1 VTTTAPELSGPADR
15 LLEDE
20 PLASSNGVLRLP
32 ALLGLAAAVIA
43 LTVGL
48 FAVTDLQGRAG
59 FVVVAALLYLVAQ
72 TAVSAVVEGPR
83 RSRDRAVTTAVATC
97 FLVALIPL
105 VSVAVY
111 VVRQGAT
118 RFDAAFFTETLR
130 GVGVRNPG
138 GGARQA
144 IIGTLQQVGLA
155 TLFSV
160 PLGLLV
166 SIYIV
171 EYGRGRLAAAIRF
184 FVDVMTGI
192 PSIVAGLFV
201 FSFWIL
207 GLGFGYSGFAAALA
221 LTILM
226 LPTVVRSSEEM
237 LKLVPDSLREAS
249 FALGVPKWKT
259 ILRIVMPTALPGIL
273 TGIMLAIARAMGETA
288 PVLLTALGNP
298 NLNTNPFS
306 GAQSSLPLFIY
317 QSAGNSLQAF
327 IDRAWT
333 AALVLILVV
342 MALNLLARV
351 IIKTSKIGKG

>member
-1 VTTTAPELSGPADR
+1 VTATVSGDRLIHDTRLSGER
-15 LLEDE
+15 
-20 PLASSNGVLRLP
+20 GVLHAP
-32 ALLGLAAAVIA
+32 ALLGLAAAVVA
-43 LTVGL
+43 GSLGL
-48 FAVTDLQGRAG
+48 FAVTPLQGRAG
-59 FVVVAALLYLVAQ
+59 FVVVTGLLYLVAQ
-72 TAVSAVVEGPR
+72 TVVSALVEGPR
-83 RSRDRAVTTAVATC
+83 RSRDRAVTTAVTTC
-97 FLVALIPL
+97 FLIALVPL

-111 VVRQGAT
+111 VVQQGAA
-118 RFDAAFFTETLR
+118 RFDVDFFTKTLR
-130 GVGVRNPG
+130 GIGVRDPG

-144 IIGTLQQVGLA
+144 IIGTLQQVGIA
-155 TLFSV
+155 TVFSV

-166 SIYIV
+166 SIYVV
-171 EYGRGRLAAAIRF
+171 EYGRGRLASTIRF

-259 ILRIVMPTALPGIL
+259 VLRIVLPTALPGIL
-273 TGIMLAIARAMGETA
+273 TGVMLADARAMGETA

-298 NLNTNPFS
+298 NLNTDPFH

-317 QSAGNSLQAF
+317 QSAGNSLQVF
-327 IDRAWT
+327 VDRAWT
-333 AALVLILVV
+333 AALTLILVV
-342 MALNLLARV
+342 MVLNLLARLIV
-351 IIKTSKIGKG
+351 RTSKIGKKG

>member
-1 VTTTAPELSGPADR
+1 MTVTAPTERLIQDTRLSG
-15 LLEDE
+15 EH
-20 PLASSNGVLRLP
+20 GVLHAP
-32 ALLGLAAAVIA
+32 ALIGLGVAVV
-43 LTVGL
+43 LVTLGL

-59 FVVVAALLYLVAQ
+59 FVVVVALLYLVAQ
-72 TAVSAVVEGPR
+72 SALSAVVEGSR
-83 RSRDRAVTTAVATC
+83 RARDRAVTTFVTTC
-97 FLVALIPL
+97 FIVALIPL
-105 VSVAVY
+105 LSVAIY
-111 VVRQGAT
+111 VVQQGAA
-118 RFDAAFFTETLR
+118 RFDVDFFTKTLR
-130 GVGVRNPG
+130 GVGVRDAG

-144 IIGTLQQVGLA
+144 IIGTLEQVGIA

-171 EYGRGRLAAAIRF
+171 EYGRGRLASAIRF

-207 GLGFGYSGFAAALA
+207 GLGFGYSGFAAALS

-259 ILRIVMPTALPGIL
+259 VLRIILPTALPGIL
-273 TGIMLAIARAMGETA
+273 TGVMLAVARAMGETA

-298 NLNTNPFS
+298 NLNTSPFS

-317 QSAGNSLQAF
+317 QSAGNSLQVF

-342 MALNLLARV
+342 MTLNLLARV
-351 IIKTSKIGKG
+351 IIRTSKIGKG